1 MTLYSKLF
9 NTHNEY
15 EIYKNGQDYILP
27 NVSICYTDL
36 HVHYE
41 KEIDPFNGH
50 EYVDLGLPSGT
61 LWAKCNVGAT
71 TETDYGMYFQWGDTQ
86 GYTLSQVG
94 VETGKK
100 GFAWADYKYGTYDSS
115 DTTNYGMTKY
125 NVTDGKMSLDIT
137 DDAARVNMGGEW
149 TMPTDTQISEL
160 ITLSHS
166 VVTKNSVVGM
176 EFTGTNGNT
185 LFVPFSGIA
194 HDGSV
199 DNIGGEGY
207 VWSSSLSSSV
217 YGAFDLNGNV
227 KPDAGLD
234 DTPRYF
240 DFSVRGV
247 VSSN

>member
-1 MTLYSKLF
+1 MKYVKLF
-9 NTHNEY
+9 EQHADY
-15 EIYKNGQDYILP
+15 EAYKNGGDYITP
-27 NVSICYTDL
+27 NVSYCVDNNE
-36 HVHYE
+36 VHYE
-41 KEIDPFNGH
+41 KFYDPYNGH

-86 GYTLSQVG
+86 GYTSAQVG

-115 DTTNYGMTKY
+115 DITNYGMTKY
-125 NVTDGKMSLDIT
+125 NGTDGKTSLDIE
-137 DDAARVNMGGEW
+137 DDAAHVNMGGEW

-194 HDGSV
+194 HGGSV
-199 DNIGGEGY
+199 GSVGDEGY

-217 YGAFDLNGNV
+217 YDAFYLYVGG
-227 KPDAGLD
+227 KPDASLYDYTRCFG
-234 DTPRYF
+234 
-240 DFSVRGV
+240 FSVRGV